1 MPPEPDLSAT
11 DIDLKGVIHGTG
23 LAVHY
28 MRHNPEQ
35 ARGGKIIVTGSAA
48 AVYPIINLPEYSA
61 AKAGVL
67 MWARV
72 MAPMLALEGI
82 TINSI
87 LPNGYD
93 TDIMPGFQE
102 AFLDEQ

>member
-1 MPPEPDLSAT
+1 
-11 DIDLKGVIHGTG
+11 
-23 LAVHY
+23 
-28 MRHNPEQ
+28 MRHNP
-35 ARGGKIIVTGSAA
+35 AHAKGGKIIVTGSAS

-61 AKAGVL
+61 AKAAAL
-67 MWARV
+67 QYARV

-82 TINSI
+82 TINNV

-93 TDIMPGFQE
+93 TDIMPSFQE

>member
-1 MPPEPDLSAT
+1 M
-11 DIDLKGVIHGTG
+11 
-23 LAVHY
+23 HY

-48 AVYPIINLPEYSA
+48 AIYPIINLPEYSA
-61 AKAGVL
+61 AKAAAL
-67 MWARV
+67 QFARV
-72 MAPMLALEGI
+72 MAPVLALEGI
-82 TINSI
+82 TINNV

-93 TDIMPGFQE
+93 TDIMPGFKE

>member
-1 MPPEPDLSAT
+1 M
-11 DIDLKGVIHGTG
+11 
-23 LAVHY
+23 HY
-28 MRHNPEQ
+28 MRHNPPQ
-35 ARGGKIIVTGSAA
+35 AKGGKIIVTGSAA
-48 AVYPIINLPEYSA
+48 SVYPIINLPEYSA

-67 MWARV
+67 QYARV
-72 MAPMLALEGI
+72 MAPMFALEGI
-82 TINSI
+82 TINNV